1 MKKLNKFILIL
12 ITAVTA
18 IGLAGCSTSNQTSSS
33 SSNQVTSSKSASTSS
48 KKANSS
54 KSSNES
60 STSQSSDSKSSTD
73 SLNTTNSKQVSS
85 NKSANSTSS
94 NSQTSSSLSPVTYA
108 DTLGTQSAAILYYG
122 ATQLGNGSFNSVW
135 QVAKGNSTFAYIS
148 QDAHKITTLQNYGN
162 GVFYGLSAGAY
173 NSDIGYTIGSDGT
186 VYFYVAGPSPE
197 VQVGTA
203 SLTSIKNAAL
213 NSSDANTIAQLGQ
226 YADGQ

>member
-1 MKKLNKFILIL
+1 MKKLNKFSLIL

-18 IGLAGCSTSNQTSSS
+18 IGLAGCSTSNQSSSS

-48 KKANSS
+48 KKASSS
-54 KSSNES
+54 KSAKEF
-60 STSQSSDSKSSTD
+60 STNQSSDSKSSKASSSTA
-73 SLNTTNSKQVSS
+73 SSKQA
-85 NKSANSTSS
+85 SANA
-94 NSQTSSSLSPVTYA
+94 NSQASSSLSPVTYA

-173 NSDIGYTIGSDGT
+173 NNDIGYTIDSNGT
-186 VYFYVAGPSPE
+186 VYFYVAGPSSE
-197 VQVGTA
+197 VQVGSA
-203 SLTSIKNAAL
+203 SLTTIKNAAL
-213 NSSDANTIAQLGQ
+213 NSADANTIAQLGQ